1 MGTDTIFEN
10 DGDPRRHHHD
20 SDERGATSGSDP
32 FGHGSGGRGRFGRP
46 FGRGFRPGQGFGGFG
61 PGGPGF
67 GGPGFGGPGFGP
79 GRGGRGRA
87 RRGDVRL
94 AILSLLADA
103 PSNGY
108 GLIKAIAERTDGAWK
123 PSPGSVYPTLQQLV
137 DEELIVSDEAAS
149 KSVFS
154 LTDAGRAHVAEHSAE
169 IEKAW
174 AATAD
179 DASDSDREFQTSL
192 MKLMGVVKQF
202 HHDGSEAQR
211 VAATA
216 KLDETRRALYAILAD

>member
-1 MGTDTIFEN
+1 MGTDTAF
-10 DGDPRRHHHD
+10 DDQGDPRRHHHHSTARDGD
-20 SDERGATSGSDP
+20 SE
-32 FGHGSGGRGRFGRP
+32 GRGRFGRP

-61 PGGPGF
+61 GFGPGGPGF
-67 GGPGFGGPGFGP
+67 GPGGPGFGP

-108 GLIKAIAERTDGAWK
+108 GLIKSITERTDGAWK

-137 DEELIVSDEAAS
+137 DEELIVSDETAS

-154 LTDAGRAHVAEHSAE
+154 LTEAGRLYVADNGAE

-174 AATAD
+174 AATAE
-179 DASDSDREFQTSL
+179 DASDADREFQTSL
-192 MKLMGVVKQF
+192 LKLMGVVKQF

-211 VAATA
+211 AAATA

>member
-1 MGTDTIFEN
+1 MGTDFTPEN
-10 DGDPRRHHHD
+10 HGDPRRHHHD
-20 SDERGATSGSDP
+20 SPDARRDP
-32 FGHGSGGRGRFGRP
+32 FGRGEGHGRFGRP
-46 FGRGFRPGQGFGGFG
+46 FGRGFRPGPGFGGFGPGFG

-67 GGPGFGGPGFGP
+67 GPGGFGP

-108 GLIKAIAERTDGAWK
+108 GLIKAIAERTDGTWK

-137 DEELIVSDEAAS
+137 DEELIVAGDEAA
-149 KSVFS
+149 KGEYS
-154 LTDAGRAHVAEHSAE
+154 LTEDGRTYVAEHADAVE
-169 IEKAW
+169 AAW
-174 AATAD
+174 AATTGD
-179 DASDSDREFQTSL
+179 EASDEFRESL
-192 MKLMGVVKQF
+192 GKLFGVVQQF
-202 HHDGSEAQR
+202 RSGVTDAQR
-211 VAATA
+211 AAATA

>member
-1 MGTDTIFEN
+1 MGTD
-10 DGDPRRHHHD
+10 HHHHSTARD
-20 SDERGATSGSDP
+20 DESE
-32 FGHGSGGRGRFGRP
+32 GRGRFGRP

-61 PGGPGF
+61 GFGPGGPGF
-67 GGPGFGGPGFGP
+67 GPGGPGFGP

-108 GLIKAIAERTDGAWK
+108 GLIKSITERTDGVWK

-154 LTDAGRAHVAEHSAE
+154 LTEAGRVYVSENGAE

-179 DASDSDREFQTSL
+179 DASDADREFQTSL
-192 MKLMGVVKQF
+192 LKLMGVVKQF

-211 VAATA
+211 AAATA

>member
-1 MGTDTIFEN
+1 MGTDTAF
-10 DGDPRRHHHD
+10 DDQGDPRRHHHHSTARD
-20 SDERGATSGSDP
+20 SDSEE
-32 FGHGSGGRGRFGRP
+32 RGRFGRP

-61 PGGPGF
+61 GFGPGGPGF
-67 GGPGFGGPGFGP
+67 GPGGPGFGP

-108 GLIKAIAERTDGAWK
+108 GLIKSITERTDGAWK

-137 DEELIVSDEAAS
+137 DEELIVSDETAS

-154 LTDAGRAHVAEHSAE
+154 LTEAGRLYVADNGAE

-179 DASDSDREFQTSL
+179 DASDADREFQTSL
-192 MKLMGVVKQF
+192 FKLMGVVKQF

-211 VAATA
+211 AAATA

>member
-1 MGTDTIFEN
+1 MGTDTAF
-10 DGDPRRHHHD
+10 DDQGDPRRHHHHSTVRDGD
-20 SDERGATSGSDP
+20 SE
-32 FGHGSGGRGRFGRP
+32 GRDRFGRP
-46 FGRGFRPGQGFGGFG
+46 FGRGFG

-67 GGPGFGGPGFGP
+67 GPGGPGFGP

-108 GLIKAIAERTDGAWK
+108 GLIKSITERTDGAWK

-137 DEELIVSDEAAS
+137 DEELIVSDETAS

-154 LTDAGRAHVAEHSAE
+154 LTEAGRLYVADNGAE

-179 DASDSDREFQTSL
+179 DASDADREFQTSL
-192 MKLMGVVKQF
+192 LKLMGVVKQF

-211 VAATA
+211 AAATA

>member
-1 MGTDTIFEN
+1 MGTDFTPEHH
-10 DGDPRRHHHD
+10 GDPRRQHHD
-20 SDERGATSGSDP
+20 SPDARRDLFGRGE
-32 FGHGSGGRGRFGRP
+32 GHGRFGRP
-46 FGRGFRPGQGFGGFG
+46 FGRGFRPGPGFGGFGPGFG

-67 GGPGFGGPGFGP
+67 GPGGFGP

-94 AILSLLADA
+94 AILSLLSDA

-108 GLIKAIAERTDGAWK
+108 GLIKAIAERTDGTWK

-137 DEELIVSDEAAS
+137 DEELISSDEAAT
-149 KSVFS
+149 KSVFT
-154 LTDAGRAHVAEHSAE
+154 LTETGRAYVAEHADE

-179 DASDSDREFQTSL
+179 DASDTDREFQTSL

-211 VAATA
+211 AAATA